1 MPNKILDSN
10 KLSNQDYDRYSRN
23 IIIKEIG
30 IYGQQRLK
38 SSKII
43 CVGAGGLNSPAMLY
57 LTACGVGTIG
67 IIDDD
72 IIEMSNLQRQIIY
85 NTTDIYNL
93 KTTTAKKKLQLIN
106 PLIKIKTY
114 TSKLS
119 SINIKMIFSEYD
131 IIIDGTDNLNIR
143 QLISLYCYQLHK
155 IHIYGAID
163 KFIGYVSVFNYQNGP
178 NYFDIYSNI
187 YHTNTNICETI
198 GVLNTLAGLIGI
210 TQATEAIKIIT
221 GIGSVLSGY
230 LLQIDP
236 INLSYK
242 KIKIQSLKYI
252 SNKYSH
258 ISRPINIIYKIQ
270 YITLQE
276 IKNKTFTQ
284 YLLIDIRNSIEFQKQ
299 HIDYSVNIPLDN
311 FKKLSYINDLK
322 TLSNYHTIVIYCNN
336 KLRSLICSQ
345 ILNYHLIQHCILNK
359 GIQDL

>member
-1 MPNKILDSN
+1 MLNKILKSN
-10 KLSNQDYDRYSRN
+10 QLSNQDYNRYSRN

-57 LTACGVGTIG
+57 LAACGIGTIG

-72 IIEMSNLQRQIIY
+72 IIEISNLQRQIIY
-85 NTTDIYNL
+85 NTTDIYNS
-93 KTTTAKKKLQLIN
+93 KTTTAQKKLKLIN
-106 PLIKIKTY
+106 PLIKIQTY
-114 TSKLS
+114 KFKLNS
-119 SINIKMIFSEYD
+119 TNIKMIFSEYD

-143 QLISLYCYQLHK
+143 QLISLYCYQFHK

-178 NYFDIYSNI
+178 NYFDIYHNI

-198 GVLNTLAGLIGI
+198 GVLNTLAGIIGI

-221 GIGSVLSGY
+221 GIGSIASGY

-242 KIKIQSLKYI
+242 KIKVQTLKHTLNKLLQI
-252 SNKYSH
+252 SY
-258 ISRPINIIYKIQ
+258 PTNIIYKIQ
-270 YITLQE
+270 YITSQK
-276 IKNKTFTQ
+276 IKEKISTQ
-284 YLLIDIRNSIEFQKQ
+284 YIIIDIRNSIEFKKQ
-299 HIDYSVNIPLDN
+299 HIAYSINIPLNN
-311 FKKLSYINDLK
+311 FKKISYIQNLKILSYNH
-322 TLSNYHTIVIYCNN
+322 TLVIYCNN
-336 KLRSLICSQ
+336 ELRSLICSQ
-345 ILNYHLIQHCILNK
+345 ILNHNLIEHCILNK
-359 GIQDL
+359 GIQSI